1 MPHLVANYSAN
12 LTELDQHTLLSS
24 VNSALIATH
33 LFSPNDVKSRI
44 FKDEAFLIGMGETQD
59 AYIHLK
65 LYLLSGRTAAQKQD
79 LGSILLTIL
88 EQKNYLPVENQLP
101 LQLCVE
107 VIDMPSEYYFKASI

>member
-12 LTELDQHTLLSS
+12 LTELDQQTLLSS
-24 VNSALIATH
+24 VNSALIETD

-44 FKDEAFLIGMGETQD
+44 FKDDTFLIGMGESQD

-65 LYLLSGRTAAQKQD
+65 LYLLSGRTEVQKQN
-79 LGSILLTIL
+79 LGKVLLAIL
-88 EQKNYLPVENQLP
+88 EQKAYLPVENRLP

-107 VIDMPSEYYFKASI
+107 VIDMPSEYYFKASV

>member
-44 FKDEAFLIGMGETQD
+44 FKDEMFLIGMGETQD

-79 LGSILLTIL
+79 LGSVLLAIL
-88 EQKNYLPVENQLP
+88 EQKNYLLVENQSP

>member
-12 LTELDQHTLLSS
+12 LTELDQHILLSS

-44 FKDEAFLIGMGETQD
+44 FKDEVFLIGMSETQD

-79 LGSILLTIL
+79 LGSVLLAIL
-88 EQKNYLPVENQLP
+88 EQKNYLPVENQSP

-107 VIDMPSEYYFKASI
+107 VIDMPSEYYFKASV

>member
-44 FKDEAFLIGMGETQD
+44 FKDEVFLIGMGETQD

-79 LGSILLTIL
+79 LGSVLLAIL
-88 EQKNYLPVENQLP
+88 EQKAYLPVENQLL